1 MLGTKITRNS
11 MCFITLSTLNEHV
24 ACLLTARIVFE
35 LQSIPNE
42 GVSGSQLRDRL
53 HLKPFVQ
60 VIAQQLVG

>member
-1 MLGTKITRNS
+1 

-24 ACLLTARIVFE
+24 ACFLTARIVFE

>member
-1 MLGTKITRNS
+1 MN
-11 MCFITLSTLNEHV
+11 TLL

-42 GVSGSQLRDRL
+42 GVSGPQLRDRL